1 VVSVASSA
9 AGSSHAHADHRLSGS
24 NSAPDA
30 YAISKTS
37 EAAPSPDATSSSPSI
52 DEHVDVIVS
61 SASTRVVVTGDAAD
75 GAADWRPMVFLPPWI
90 RLWQG
95 MVPVPVGLTTRDAW
109 CHVNR
114 LSRALRVTARS
125 FCTFT
130 RAY

>member
-1 VVSVASSA
+1 MVSVASSA

-30 YAISKTS
+30 SALSKTS
-37 EAAPSPDATSSSPSI
+37 ESAPFSDATSSSPPI
-52 DEHVDVIVS
+52 DEHVDLIVS
-61 SASTRVVVTGDAAD
+61 SASTRVVVTGDATD
-75 GAADWRPMVFLPPWI
+75 CAADWRPMVFLPPWI

-114 LSRALRVTARS
+114 LARALRVIACS
-125 FCTFT
+125 FCTFV
-130 RAY
+130 RVY